1 MDVKRELQKIEKLM
15 ENIKKYHNS
24 SMSEHEDVL
33 FNLATIR
40 VEIDLPGIIFRFL
53 ENIDRDKLIID
64 LNECKKHLDNSILE
78 DKSRSKNIEL
88 IRLCKYIDYL
98 INYMIMTLRP

>member
-64 LNECKKHLDNSILE
+64 LNECKKHFDNSILE
-78 DKSRSKNIEL
+78 DKLRSKNIEL
-88 IRLCKYIDYL
+88 IEFCKCIDSL
-98 INYMIMTLRP
+98 INYIIKNLRP

>member
-1 MDVKRELQKIEKLM
+1 MDVKRELQKIENLM

-24 SMSEHEDVL
+24 SMSEHEDIL

-78 DKSRSKNIEL
+78 DRSISKNIEL
-88 IRLCKYIDYL
+88 IRICKYIDCL
-98 INYMIMTLRP
+98 INYMIITLRP

>member
-33 FNLATIR
+33 FNLATII
-40 VEIDLPGIIFRFL
+40 VEVDLPGIIFRFL

-64 LNECKKHLDNSILE
+64 LNECKKHFDNSILE
-78 DKSRSKNIEL
+78 DKLRSKNIEL
-88 IRLCKYIDYL
+88 IEFCKCIYSL
-98 INYMIMTLRP
+98 INYIIKNLRP